1 MRVLAKPILGAF
13 WQLHPDSEH
22 ALKAWYDEAETATW
36 NSPQDIKNQYAHASF
51 VGGNRVVFNIRGNH
65 YQLVAAVAYRFQA
78 VYIKFI
84 GTHAEY
90 DKIDAT
96 TVEHTP

>member
-36 NSPQDIKNQYAHASF
+36 NSPQDIKNQYAWTAQSF
-51 VGGNRVVFNIRGNH
+51 VDT
-65 YQLVAAVAYRFQA
+65 QLPRCA
-78 VYIKFI
+78 
-84 GTHAEY
+84 
-90 DKIDAT
+90 
-96 TVEHTP
+96 